1 MRVNRRIKETLS
13 EISKE
18 TVKLHNEPD
27 QQLRYLRRVVGIY
40 QNQLTE
46 EERIFVVKYFL
57 ELLHYRNLSIDPDNM
72 LTISNIRIRTIF
84 FVFIC
89 TVMTMI
95 VAAALFKTNTS
106 VLHLGNLLIKFF
118 MIFGL

>member
-18 TVKLHNEPD
+18 TIKLHNEPD
-27 QQLRYLRRVVGIY
+27 QQLRYLRRIVSIY
-40 QNQLTE
+40 HGHLTE
-46 EERIFVVKYFL
+46 EERVFIVKYFL

-89 TVMTMI
+89 SVMTMI
-95 VAAALFKTNTS
+95 VAAVLFKTNTS

-118 MIFGL
+118 MIFGV

>member
-18 TVKLHNEPD
+18 SIKFHNEPD
-27 QQLRYLRRVVGIY
+27 QQLRYLRRIVSIY
-40 QNQLTE
+40 QGHLTE
-46 EERIFVVKYFL
+46 EERIFIVKYFL

-84 FVFIC
+84 FVFVC
-89 TVMTMI
+89 SVMMMI
-95 VAAALFKTNTS
+95 VAAVLFKTNTS

-118 MIFGL
+118 MIFGV

>member
-1 MRVNRRIKETLS
+1 MRINRRIKETLS

-27 QQLRYLRRVVGIY
+27 QQLRYIRRIVGVY

-46 EERIFVVKYFL
+46 EEQVLVSKYLL

-106 VLHLGNLLIKFF
+106 ILHLVNLLVKFF
-118 MIFGL
+118 TIFGL

>member
-1 MRVNRRIKETLS
+1 MRVNRKIKETLS

>member
-18 TVKLHNEPD
+18 TIKLHNEPD
-27 QQLRYLRRVVGIY
+27 QQLRYLRRIVSIY
-40 QNQLTE
+40 QGHLTE
-46 EERIFVVKYFL
+46 EERIFIVKYFL

-89 TVMTMI
+89 SVMVMI
-95 VAAALFKTNTS
+95 VASVLFKTNTS

-118 MIFGL
+118 MIFGV

>member
-13 EISKE
+13 EIAKE

-27 QQLRYLRRVVGIY
+27 QQLKYIRRISSIF
-40 QNQLTE
+40 QNHLSE
-46 EERIFVVKYFL
+46 EERIFLIKYL
-57 ELLHYRNLSIDPDNM
+57 LDLLHYRNLSIDPDNM

-84 FVFIC
+84 FVFIS
-89 TVMTMI
+89 TVIAMI

>member
-18 TVKLHNEPD
+18 TIKLHNEPD
-27 QQLRYLRRVVGIY
+27 QQLRYLRRIVSIY
-40 QNQLTE
+40 QGHLTE
-46 EERIFVVKYFL
+46 EERIFIVKYFL

-89 TVMTMI
+89 TVIAMI
-95 VAAALFKTNTS
+95 FAAALFKTNTS
-106 VLHLGNLLIKFF
+106 ILHLGNLLIKFF

>member
-13 EISKE
+13 EIAKE
-18 TVKLHNEPD
+18 SVKLHNEPD
-27 QQLRYLRRVVGIY
+27 QQLKYLRRVVGVY
-40 QNQLTE
+40 HSHLSE
-46 EERIFVVKYFL
+46 EEKVFVVKYML

-89 TVMTMI
+89 TVIAMI
-95 VAAALFKTNTS
+95 FAAALFKTNTS